1 MASVCVIYYM
11 TDDEARTGYV
21 EVLVIGTQAHIPGV
35 IFIYRLVSIC
45 ITYFMLRNKV
55 EVTTDY

>member
-1 MASVCVIYYM
+1 MASVCVVYYM

-45 ITYFMLRNKV
+45 ITYFML
-55 EVTTDY
+55 